1 MSNPLAVQE
10 SRAVPVPVEQA
21 FAWLVPVPLTSIF
34 DRWYGPIPA
43 VREVTDQDG
52 EGDWGAVG
60 QSRTIRTADG
70 GSLREELTTV
80 EAPHRLGYTLRD
92 VTGPMK
98 LLVSH
103 VEGLWTFEPA
113 GTGVR
118 ITWAWTVH
126 PASQLAEVA
135 MPVFGWLWKGYARQA
150 LERIEDL
157 LLAT

>member
-1 MSNPLAVQE
+1 MSNPLVVQE

-21 FAWLVPVPLTSIF
+21 YDWVLSVPLTSIF
-34 DRWYGPIPA
+34 DRWFGPIPA
-43 VREVTDQDG
+43 VREVTDQ
-52 EGDWGAVG
+52 EGDWGSVG

-70 GSLREELTTV
+70 GSMREELTGV
-80 EAPHRLGYTLRD
+80 EPPHSFGYTISD

-98 LLVSH
+98 LLVSS
-103 VEGLWTFEPA
+103 VDGRWTFEPA

-135 MPVFGWLWKGYARQA
+135 MPLFGWLWKGYARQA
-150 LERIEDL
+150 LERIEEL

>member
-1 MSNPLAVQE
+1 MSNPLVVQE

-21 FAWLVPVPLTSIF
+21 YDWVLAVPLTSIF
-34 DRWYGPIPA
+34 DRWFGPIPA
-43 VREVTDQDG
+43 VREVTDQEG
-52 EGDWGAVG
+52 EWGSVG

-70 GSLREELTTV
+70 GNMREELTNV
-80 EAPHRLGYTLRD
+80 EPPRSFGYTISD

-98 LLVSH
+98 LLVSR
-103 VEGLWTFEPA
+103 VEGRWTFEPA

-135 MPVFGWLWKGYARQA
+135 MPLFGWLWKGYARQA
-150 LERIEDL
+150 LERIEER